1 MKELVNK
8 IYEKKS
14 QYDILE
20 NQYKNICDQMES
32 LDKDIKELS
41 SKLLDEV
48 KNTEEFKKDN
58 GYNESFDNLNVEY
71 FRRETIGY
79 ADESAV
85 LAYLKQNDSK
95 FITVKES
102 INKKSLNAELKK
114 NAELKEALD
123 KMLTKKVSEYVVV
136 TTLEKA
142 EKMHEHIENAKKQKL
157 EESK

>member
-20 NQYKNICDQMES
+20 TQYKNICDHMES

-114 NAELKEALD
+114 NTELKEALD

>member
-20 NQYKNICDQMES
+20 TQYKNICDQMES

-114 NAELKEALD
+114 NTELKEALD

>member
-20 NQYKNICDQMES
+20 TQYKDICDQMES

-71 FRRETIGY
+71 FRRETTGY
-79 ADESAV
+79 TDENAV

-102 INKKSLNAELKK
+102 INKKLLNAELKK
-114 NAELKEALD
+114 NTELKEALD